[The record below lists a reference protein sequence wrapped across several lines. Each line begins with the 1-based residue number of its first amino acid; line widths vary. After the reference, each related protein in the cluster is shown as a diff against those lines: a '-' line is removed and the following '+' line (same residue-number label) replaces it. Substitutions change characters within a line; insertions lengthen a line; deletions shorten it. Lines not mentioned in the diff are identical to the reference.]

1 MNGLVYIADG
11 IRFARGRQ
19 FVSAID
25 VLVVG
30 SGAAGLLAAVVA
42 SQSGQRTV
50 LVTKGQAARS
60 GATAT
65 ITGDCCVDGRTC
77 VDLLGLNA
85 DRSDTPDAFFEDTVV
100 GGRFLNDQPLAEA
113 MIAEVGPILKRMRE
127 DGMHL
132 GDPIRGPGHRTA
144 RGVWVSGMEL
154 MQTLRKSLIRHDVKV
169 REEFFATDLLL
180 NDGVVAGLA
189 GVDQRT
195 GDIAAL
201 NAKAV
206 VLATGGAMMV
216 YPLQTA
222 PEELTGDG
230 HSLALRGGAQLID
243 MEMIQFLPCVLKD
256 PPMWRGIQ
264 FPWLIG
270 PQSGVRAWLLNR
282 FGERFMTKWD
292 PVNMEFT
299 TRDLISIAC
308 MKEIIEGRGGPNDG
322 VYVSWAHLPKN
333 IVDFAIKWYFRSHLR
348 GGGYWEGFDFSK
360 LIEDIRNGYA
370 VEVTAASHF
379 FMGGVAINEH
389 CATRVPG
396 LFACGEVAGGV
407 HGANRLSGN
416 ATSQILVQGQRAGL
430 AAARYASRSTAPDIL
445 KPDWGRVKDELAA
458 PLARERGPLPHD
470 IKQELQTLANFKVGM
485 LRSRTSLDEAL
496 DGIRRIR
503 ADALPNLRCRAADR
517 RYNKEWAEA
526 LECRSMADSLE
537 ATIACASA
545 REESRGAH
553 YRDDFPTQNDFK
565 PPSNGLVE
573 FRDGC
578 ISHHFRPTHSHRM
591 QPPQNVTG
599 G

>member
-1 MNGLVYIADG
+1 LQTKSGGRKVSSLV
-11 IRFARGRQ
+11 
-19 FVSAID
+19 SEID

-30 SGAAGLLAAVVA
+30 SGAAGLIAAVA
-42 SQSGQRTV
+42 AAESGQSTV
-50 LVTKGQAARS
+50 LLTKGQAARS

-65 ITGDCCVDGRTC
+65 ITGDCCIDGRTC

-85 DRSDTPDAFFEDTVV
+85 DRLDSQDAFFEDTVV
-100 GGRFLNDQPLAEA
+100 GGRFLNDQRLAEI
-113 MIAEVGPILKRMRE
+113 MIAEIGPILKRMRE
-127 DGMHL
+127 NGMHL

-154 MQTLRKSLIRHDVKV
+154 MQTLRKLLIRHDVKV

-189 GVDQRT
+189 GIDQRT

-201 NAKAV
+201 SAKTV

-230 HSLALRGGAQLID
+230 HSLALRGGAELID
-243 MEMIQFLPCVLKD
+243 MEMIQFLPCVLMD
-256 PPMWRGIQ
+256 PPIWRGIQ

-282 FGERFMTKWD
+282 FGERFMAKWD

-308 MKEIIEGRGGPNDG
+308 MKEIVEGRGGPNNG
-322 VYVSWAHLPKN
+322 IYVSWAHLPKN
-333 IVDFAIKWYFRSHLR
+333 IIEFAIKWYFRTDLR
-348 GGGYWEGFDFSK
+348 GDGYWEGFDFSK
-360 LIEDIRNGYA
+360 LIEDIKNGSA
-370 VEVTAASHF
+370 VEVTSASHF
-379 FMGGVAINEH
+379 FMGGIAIDEH

-430 AAARYASRSTAPDIL
+430 AAASYAKRHSALDIPSLNWARVKGELEAPLSRSQ
-445 KPDWGRVKDELAA
+445 
-458 PLARERGPLPHD
+458 GPLPYE

-485 LRSRTSLDEAL
+485 LRSRTSLGEAL
-496 DGIRRIR
+496 EGIRRIR
-503 ADALPNLRCRAADR
+503 RDALSNLRCRATKR
-517 RYNKEWAEA
+517 RYNKEWVEA
-526 LECRSMADSLE
+526 LECRSMVDSLE
-537 ATIACASA
+537 ATIICASA

-553 YRDDFPTQNDFK
+553 YRDDFPAQNDAE
-565 PPSNGLVE
+565 PPRNGLLE
-573 FRDGC
+573 FCDGHL
-578 ISHHFRPTHSHRM
+578 SHHFRPIRFHRLQQPHSVKG
-591 QPPQNVTG
+591 N
-599 G
+599 